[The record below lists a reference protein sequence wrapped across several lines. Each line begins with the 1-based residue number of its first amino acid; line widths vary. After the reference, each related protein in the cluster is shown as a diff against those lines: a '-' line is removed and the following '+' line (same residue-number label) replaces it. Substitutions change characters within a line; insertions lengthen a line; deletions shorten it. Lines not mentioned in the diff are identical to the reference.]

1 MSLGKKSG
9 NDMEPALFA
18 LVTVETKVGRVHMDK
33 GGPIGT
39 MGVMAQGTV
48 AHSRGTMMYFLGLP
62 EILLGAVTDKTTGL
76 VGRSRNVFPLSFG
89 NLVATE
95 AGARR
100 NGLVFVR
107 AVALVLMAWVT
118 G

>member
-18 LVTVETKVGRVHMDK
+18 LVTVETQVGRVHMDK
-33 GGPIGT
+33 GRPIGA

-48 AHSRGTMMYFLGLP
+48 AHGRGTMVYLLGLP
-62 EILLGAVTDKTTGL
+62 EILPGAVADKTAGL
-76 VGRSRNVFPLSFG
+76 VRRSRNVFPLPLG
-89 NLVATE
+89 NLMATE

-100 NGLVFVR
+100 DRLVFVG
-107 AVALVLMAWVT
+107 AVALVPVAGVT